1 MILAE
6 AIRSARDADVVATA
20 ERLDIRLKTGKANE
34 RVGRCPV
41 CGDDRLSINVK
52 QKAWR
57 CSRCNKGGV
66 AVDLV
71 MRAHG
76 CSFREAVSFLAASTE
91 TP

>member
-6 AIRSARDADVVATA
+6 AIRTARDADLVATA
-20 ERLDIRLKTGKANE
+20 ERLGIRLKTGKANE
-34 RVGRCPV
+34 RVGRCPA

-57 CSRCNKGGV
+57 CGRCNRSGV

-71 MRAHG
+71 MRARG
-76 CSFREAVSFLAASTE
+76 CSFREAVSFLSEAQ
-91 TP
+91 

>member
-6 AIRSARDADVVATA
+6 AIRTARDADLIATA
-20 ERLDIRLKTGKANE
+20 ERLGICLKSGRANE
-34 RVGRCPV
+34 RVGRCPA

-57 CSRCNKGGV
+57 CSRCNEGGV

-76 CSFREAVSFLAASTE
+76 CSFREAVAFLTE
-91 TP
+91 TSLQ